1 MVSQILS
8 PTRATMATNQDLIL
22 ITGGSGF
29 LGAEVCHQLIT
40 RGQKLVNVSH
50 RAAPSADVISMQAEI
65 EDIDSLEKIFQSY
78 RFSTIVH
85 MAAMLTTN
93 SNQNP
98 EQAFKV
104 NVLGSHNLLMLAQ
117 KYGVQ
122 RFVYS
127 SSYSVLGYDPENER
141 VADESL
147 PPTPDCYYGHTKSFV
162 EAMGVSYA
170 QKFGFQFIAGRM
182 GVVVGPGQALSTSA
196 WRMDIF
202 NFLKTGGKIE
212 TKFAPQVILGFSGV
226 EDTAR
231 AMATLTLAE
240 KVQHSIYNLPIDS
253 LSLQQIADMVQALR
267 PDIEFTFGSTINRDM
282 PPFINTDR
290 FTQEFSNFRH
300 LPLAEAL
307 RLYQLS

>member
-1 MVSQILS
+1 MAYLILS
-8 PTRATMATNQDLIL
+8 PTHATMATNQDLIL

-29 LGAEVCHQLIT
+29 LGAEVCRQLIA

-50 RAAPSADVISMQAEI
+50 RATPAADVISMQAEI
-65 EDIDSLEKIFQSY
+65 EEMDSLEKIFQKYS
-78 RFSTIVH
+78 FSAIVH

-117 KYGVQ
+117 KYGVP

-127 SSYSVLGYDPENER
+127 SSYSVLGYDPQKEL

-162 EAMGVSYA
+162 EAMGSSYA
-170 QKFGFQFIAGRM
+170 QKFGFQFVAGRM
-182 GVVVGPGQALSTSA
+182 GVVVGPGQVISTSA

-202 NFLKTGGKIE
+202 NLLKTGGKIE
-212 TKFAPQVILGFSGV
+212 TKFAPQVMLGFSGV

-231 AMATLTLAE
+231 AMVTLTLAE
-240 KVQHSIYNLPIDS
+240 KVQHHLYHLPIDS
-253 LSLQQIADMVQALR
+253 LSLQQVADMVCELQ
-267 PDIEFTFGSTINRDM
+267 PGIEFSFGNAINRDM

-290 FTQEFSNFRH
+290 FTQEFPHFTH
-300 LPLAEAL
+300 VPLAEAL
-307 RLYQLS
+307 QRYKNL